1 MTAIP
6 TASVNDRYEGKIP
19 SGLERVLWKISGKI
33 PVSIVTSKDYAFIHH
48 KTMFAK
54 AAFCVLGIETLL
66 LDHTRLSERDH
77 NYDCIK
83 KRTLSL
89 DVQILKKNSY
99 LLSLIADTIYQKF
112 KDLRIERKFTIT
124 GDLLIGITIDWRHL
138 DNWNSFRQEAE
149 SSITSLI
156 AEYNSKG
163 QSQNHDP
170 LYLQTLFY
178 IQWRE

>member
-19 SGLERVLWKISGKI
+19 SGLERVLWKISGKT

-54 AAFCVLGIETLL
+54 APSCVLGIETLL